1 MKKRLKIKD
10 IPLANIVIGKEQLHD
25 NIINKDINKLASNI
39 GKNDI
44 LQPIFA
50 CPAGERGKYLLLTG
64 LRYFL
69 AYKKLNKK
77 TIKAVVTHKLNETE
91 IKQVNLTESLQGQ
104 ELSIHDYERI
114 EKLKWNLL
122 SILQ

>member
-1 MKKRLKIKD
+1 M
-10 IPLANIVIGKEQLHD
+10 
-25 NIINKDINKLASNI
+25 ASNI

-44 LQPIFA
+44 LQPIFV

-91 IKQVNLTESLQGQ
+91 IRQVNLTESRQIQ
-104 ELSIHDYERI
+104 EVSSEDYERI
-114 EKLKWNLL
+114 KKLKRNLFATL
-122 SILQ
+122 FFIFPYIMSIFRIL